1 MEEPKTRR
9 ETKKDPKEKA
19 RRGEYSQKHVRITFK
34 LSDHRNTNGNVCS
47 VSKKRRVYSDKPL

>member
-1 MEEPKTRR
+1 MDEPKTRR

-34 LSDHRNTNGNVCS
+34 LSDHRTKNGNVRS
-47 VSKKRRVYSDKPL
+47 LST